1 MHVGLVGIS
10 TIASG
15 SCGSADAGERGHEC
29 VASVTFL
36 PLVVCNSQRPEEERV
51 SVLSSGSAP
60 CPERLRRLLHPSPPS
75 PPPQPPLTRS
85 PKARPVRGSGYCGHA
100 HFSIMSSS
108 ACRKRKPLVQPETP
122 QRSTRDSSLSSA
134 LHFLNEIPL
143 TLPRRE
149 GRGKGRREEWSCRR
163 EKYFSFPLHSV
174 RVERR
179 SFGGG
184 EGLDTVKKF
193 VCLLDILFWSCLCT
207 QGRVLPSNRLKSQR
221 LLINHFHHC

>member
-36 PLVVCNSQRPEEERV
+36 PLVVCNSQRPEEESRCSPV
-51 SVLSSGSAP
+51 V
-60 CPERLRRLLHPSPPS
+60 RLLVQSACAGRSTRHLPP